1 MPYRLK
7 NGIFQIR
14 CRYPGCSFNSQV
26 TIEHKIMGMTEKDV
40 ELEAKNLARD
50 IGRTKHDAI
59 HGTRHALRNPDIR
72 RVSGTYEL
80 IGASPEA
87 GQSRT
92 RETTVQE
99 YDEGEV
105 ILKQGQQATMICEV
119 LRGSAYPDRNPDHRY
134 GPGDCFGA
142 SALLANHNRTCD
154 VLAGKDGTRIAFH
167 NLIELSRRNPKKATL
182 LFQAVMEDTLAV
194 IQNLE
199 QSILHARQEVEKET
213 VRG

>member
-14 CRYPGCSFNSQV
+14 CRYPGCPFHSQV
-26 TIEHKIMGMTEKDV
+26 TIEQKIMGMTEKDV
-40 ELEAKNLARD
+40 EQESKNLARD

-59 HGTRHALRNPDIR
+59 YGTRHGLRNPDVR

-80 IGASPEA
+80 IGASPDDA
-87 GQSRT
+87 HSRSQ
-92 RETTVQE
+92 ETMVQE
-99 YDEGEV
+99 YDDGEV
-105 ILKQGQQATMICEV
+105 ILKQGQQATTICEV
-119 LRGSAYPDRNPDHRY
+119 LRGSAYPERNPAHRY

-154 VLAGKDGTRIAFH
+154 VIAGKDGTRIAFH
-167 NLIELSRRNPKKATL
+167 NLIELSRRNPKKATR
-182 LFQAVMEDTLAV
+182 LFQAVMEDTLVV
-194 IQNLE
+194 IQQLE
-199 QSILHARQEVEKET
+199 QSVMNARREIEREA